1 MKHRKLP
8 SLSYKL
14 YSTFIISFLIPMTL
28 ICIFLS
34 YLFSSYQT
42 REIQEQAAN
51 NTKLIS
57 AYLTRYINDID
68 NIMKSPYYHSY
79 FQSGSDFKDLSIS
92 EQNQISEELGA
103 TLRMAKYSR
112 DDFGDLLIISN
123 LHVMYFN
130 VENYYEYL
138 GPLLV
143 RNWYQAAI
151 EKDGKIAITPGDP
164 TSDTGEFNTMNFYIS
179 RKLNNLYDPEQENI
193 IMVNMKN
200 NALSSLFS
208 ELTVNIP
215 YMVLFTND
223 QNELIYSNSTV
234 GNDFLALLDNKKIH
248 YQHETWE
255 HSAQTLEKYPLTIH
269 VLLSTSY
276 ITTQIKAF
284 LFVSIIC
291 FAVGILIAYLLFHGN
306 NQWIK
311 FPVLHIQSVLRQ
323 MRHGDL
329 NARCQALPVQE
340 FDDIGSSVNK
350 MAQKLQEK
358 IKNEY
363 ELTIAQKNLQF
374 QALSSQIRPHFII
387 NTIYSFISLNQIG
400 EQELLNDA
408 FYSFARLLRYVLSKD
423 NRTTIGKELD
433 FLENYCMLHK
443 LRFGPRITYQIRCD
457 EGLHNFALPKLLL
470 QPLVEN
476 AVIHGIE
483 PSETPCFLYVSAEVH
498 EENIY
503 IIIEDNGVGFTKEQI
518 ESSSIGIKNVITRLE
533 LWDAGVDLS
542 IYRIAN
548 QSIQIITIPKQLQGE
563 THEHTDH

>member
-14 YSTFIISFLIPMTL
+14 YSTFIISFLVPMTL

-42 REIQEQAAN
+42 REIQKQAAN

-68 NIMKSPYYHSY
+68 NLMKSPYYHSY
-79 FQSGSDFKDLSIS
+79 FQSGSDFKELSLAQ
-92 EQNQISEELGA
+92 QNKISEELGD

-112 DDFGDLLIISN
+112 DDFGDLLIVSN
-123 LHVMYFN
+123 HQVMYFN
-130 VENYYEYL
+130 VENYYQYL
-138 GPLLV
+138 GDLTT
-143 RNWYQAAI
+143 RNWYEAAI
-151 EKDGKIAITPGDP
+151 KKDGKIAIVPGDAG
-164 TSDTGEFNTMNFYIS
+164 SDSEELTAMDFYIS
-179 RKLNNLYDPEQENI
+179 RKLNNLYDSEQENV

-200 NALSSLFS
+200 NALSALFS

-223 QNELIYSNSTV
+223 QNELIYSNTAV
-234 GNDFLALLDNKKIH
+234 DHDFLALLDNEKIS
-248 YQHETWE
+248 YRRNTWE
-255 HSAQTLEKYPLTIH
+255 HSSQTLEKYPLTIH

-276 ITTQIKAF
+276 IVTQIKAF
-284 LFVSIIC
+284 LLVSIVC
-291 FAVGILIAYLLFHGN
+291 FAVGILIAYLLFHSN

-323 MRHGDL
+323 MKHGNL
-329 NARCQALPVQE
+329 NARCQTLSVQE
-340 FDDIGSSVNK
+340 FDDIGSSVNG
-350 MAQKLQEK
+350 MAEKLQEK

-374 QALSSQIRPHFII
+374 QALSAQIRPHFII
-387 NTIYSFISLNQIG
+387 NTIYSFITLNQIG
-400 EQELLNDA
+400 ERDLLNDA
-408 FYSFARLLRYVLSKD
+408 FYSFAHLLRYVLSHD
-423 NRTTIGKELD
+423 NNTTIGKEMD

-443 LRFGPRITYQIRCD
+443 LRFGPRITYQIQCKEELRD
-457 EGLHNFALPKLLL
+457 FALPKLLM

-483 PSETPCFLYVSAEVH
+483 PSETPCILNISAEEH
-498 EENIY
+498 DEYIY

-518 ESSSIGIKNVITRLE
+518 ESSSIGIKNAITRLE
-533 LWDAGVDLS
+533 LWDAGVSLS

-548 QSIQIITIPKQLQGE
+548 RSIQIITIPKQLQGDTYE
-563 THEHTDH
+563 RTDH